1 MFLKHNW
8 PGILWF
14 LLIGILSGMPGN
26 QLPKVHFFL
35 GIIAFDKII
44 HIFFYSVLTLLLIVG
59 FQKQF
64 QFRLLRY
71 FPLRFSFF
79 ISFFYGI
86 LIEVLQYFLFLG
98 RSFEVNDILA
108 NTAGTI
114 MGVFLFYLIYGLEAK
129 KTM

>member
-8 PGILWF
+8 SGILWF

-26 QLPKVHFFL
+26 QLPEVHFFL
-35 GIIAFDKII
+35 GIFAFDKII

-71 FPLRFSFF
+71 FPLRFSFL
-79 ISFFYGI
+79 ISLFYGI
-86 LIEVLQYFLFLG
+86 LIEILQYFVFVG
-98 RSFEVNDILA
+98 RSFEINDIFA
-108 NTAGTI
+108 NTAGTVV
-114 MGVFLFYLIYGLEAK
+114 GVFLFFIIYGLEAK